1 MRLEPKE
8 CRLQALTCERLAQRS
23 TSPIVKGAYA
33 DLAKNWLKV
42 ADEIQ
47 AANTRP
53 SRLLIGKK
61 KKPRTPHGP
70 GLPRMVVRLLDGGR
84 SGISARPNLLR
95 KQLAIRALVPFLR
108 APIVEGAVDA
118 LLGLVHCLFHPGCK
132 GIQRRLRHEGY
143 VGTRAVDANTPA
155 RPQTRWHDVV
165 SAIMAGFG
173 CCHLG
178 AH

>member
-1 MRLEPKE
+1 MTHRRYHCPSCVPCDFSFCEPLIGHLDE
-8 CRLQALTCERLAQRS
+8 
-23 TSPIVKGAYA
+23 
-33 DLAKNWLKV
+33 DLL
-42 ADEIQ
+42 
-47 AANTRP
+47 
-53 SRLLIGKK
+53 RLLEVRRGYEDPPSFVIRNQGD
-61 KKPRTPHGP
+61 RALMLGVVMRP
-70 GLPRMVVRLLDGGR
+70 GFNGQELLDGGT

-95 KQLAIRALVPFLR
+95 KQLAIRALVPLLR

-178 AH
+178 AR

>member
-1 MRLEPKE
+1 MRFRPP
-8 CRLQALTCERLAQRS
+8 T
-23 TSPIVKGAYA
+23 
-33 DLAKNWLKV
+33 
-42 ADEIQ
+42 
-47 AANTRP
+47 TRP
-53 SRLLIGKK
+53 SLLRIGKK
-61 KKPRTPHGP
+61 KNPCTPHGP

-84 SGISARPNLLR
+84 SGISARP

-108 APIVEGAVDA
+108 APIVESAVDA
-118 LLGLVHCLFHPGCK
+118 LLGLVHRLFHQGCK
-132 GIQRRLRHEGY
+132 GIQRRLRHEAY

-155 RPQTRWHDVV
+155 RPQTRWHYVV